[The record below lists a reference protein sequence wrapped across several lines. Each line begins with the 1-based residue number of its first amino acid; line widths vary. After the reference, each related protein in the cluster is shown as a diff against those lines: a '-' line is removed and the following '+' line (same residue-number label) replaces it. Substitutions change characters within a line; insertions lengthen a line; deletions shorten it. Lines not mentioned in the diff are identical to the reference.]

1 VELFNL
7 RSIGNIMTVILIVE
21 DELLVGEYLNT
32 VLTDSGYE
40 VIVAADA
47 DEAIAVLEA
56 RDDIR
61 IMITDVNMPGS
72 MDGLRLAA
80 AVRKRWPPIKIIV
93 ATGKDR
99 PADHQMP
106 EHSQFLAK
114 PYSPTAVLSAV
125 RHSTM

>member
-1 VELFNL
+1 M
-7 RSIGNIMTVILIVE
+7 MTVILIVE

-40 VIVAADA
+40 VIAAADA

-61 IMITDVNMPGS
+61 IMITDINMPGS

-99 PADHQMP
+99 PAAHQIP

-114 PYSPTAVLSAV
+114 PYSPTAILSAV
-125 RHSTM
+125 RHAIM

>member
-1 VELFNL
+1 
-7 RSIGNIMTVILIVE
+7 MTVILIVE
-21 DELLVGEYLNT
+21 DELLVGGYLNT

-40 VIVAADA
+40 VIAAADA
-47 DEAIAVLEA
+47 DEAIAILEA
-56 RDDIR
+56 REDIR
-61 IMITDVNMPGS
+61 IMITDINMPGS

-125 RHSTM
+125 RHSIM

>member
-1 VELFNL
+1 
-7 RSIGNIMTVILIVE
+7 MTVILIVE

-40 VIVAADA
+40 VIAAADA

-61 IMITDVNMPGS
+61 IMITDINMPGS

-80 AVRKRWPPIKIIV
+80 AVRDRWPPIKIIV
-93 ATGKDR
+93 VTGHK
-99 PADHQMP
+99 PP
-106 EHSQFLAK
+106 ELDELPSDSAFVAK
-114 PYSPTAVLSAV
+114 PYTAERMIAAV
-125 RHSTM
+125 SELQ